1 MPQASATVGEELK
14 TVVATLWE
22 ITFVSL
28 LAALLTIDGKVSFG
42 DTVTT
47 DVVDCVAEAVVREAI
62 EVEEM
67 TKSSVRR
74 DSAVVDGETFDCRGI
89 WPVGVG
95 IDVPVTVNFF
105 GCSVEDVCKLDADTL
120 P

>member
-1 MPQASATVGEELK
+1 MPQATATVGEELK

-28 LAALLTIDGKVSFG
+28 LAALLTIDGKISFG

-74 DSAVVDGETFDCRGI
+74 DSAVADGETFDRRGI
-89 WPVGVG
+89 WPVGFG